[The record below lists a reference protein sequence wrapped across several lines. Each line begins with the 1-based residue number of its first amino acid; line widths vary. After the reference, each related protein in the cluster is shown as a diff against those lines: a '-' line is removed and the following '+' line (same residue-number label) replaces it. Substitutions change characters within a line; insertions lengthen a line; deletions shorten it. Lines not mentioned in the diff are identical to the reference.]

1 MLIEFGFAP
10 EGACFDCMGISYEE
24 RLLYIYLNEIYC
36 KFEEIIKS
44 IFFPQ
49 GSCKLT
55 FWFMRDECYS

>member
-44 IFFPQ
+44 IFFLKAAASLHF
-49 GSCKLT
+49 GS
-55 FWFMRDECYS
+55 